1 MNKSIPIQCTKEED
15 ILFIESLKK
24 RFLKQNR
31 EIIRVNTQL
40 SAKLSESEIEM
51 EKLLRDNCQLKNS
64 LIKLES
70 RVQIYSQSESL
81 YRQYFQDF
89 QRIRNK
95 LSEVHHLM
103 IEMDEKILPP
113 STAIES
119 STNTSSTL
127 NDGVDERKGQNVQ
140 RNRYPP
146 LIKDFSVPDLE
157 NPHGMNLPGRK
168 SKFPPLPKLPSKCI
182 LADKTNTCA
191 SNSKTTLKEMKP
203 PNHDIEN
210 KKNSK
215 EKEKDFSQNETKFPL
230 GKEVMKEQ
238 VNSKPSNVRVCIPSK
253 AFDNVTDFE
262 GKNDYEADNR
272 DWDME
277 STGTVTTTRGGRERR
292 AVKSVNYAI
301 PDLRMK
307 LRRSFELPKDKK
319 RRRQCRMHTKN

>member
-1 MNKSIPIQCTKEED
+1 MDKSVPVQCAKEED

-40 SAKLSESEIEM
+40 SAKLSQSEIEM
-51 EKLLRDNCQLKNS
+51 EKLLQDNCQLKNN

-70 RVQIYSQSESL
+70 RVQMYSQSESL

-89 QRIRNK
+89 QKIRNK

-103 IEMDEKILPP
+103 MEIDERILPP
-113 STAIES
+113 SAAIES
-119 STNTSSTL
+119 FTNTSSTL
-127 NDGVDERKGQNVQ
+127 NDGVDETKGHFV
-140 RNRYPP
+140 RRTRYPVF
-146 LIKDFSVPDLE
+146 KDFSVPDLE
-157 NPHGMNLPGRK
+157 NPPGMNLPGRK

-191 SNSKTTLKEMKP
+191 SNSKTMLKKMKP
-203 PNHDIEN
+203 PTHDIESMN
-210 KKNSK
+210 NSK
-215 EKEKDFSQNETKFPL
+215 ESEKEFSQNETKFPL

-253 AFDNVTDFE
+253 AFDSVTDFE
-262 GKNDYEADNR
+262 GKNDNEADNG
-272 DWDME
+272 DCEME
-277 STGTVTTTRGGRERR
+277 STGTVTMRRTGRRRR

-319 RRRQCRMHTKN
+319 RRRQCRMYTKK